1 VSYVSQISG
10 HLGSND
16 FSVGKLVAVFP
27 LTRDVGT
34 VALQTGDQVARTK
47 LMSGRGRV
55 LLVASPKGGVGKSC
69 LCRNILVSAA
79 REGVRVLGVDLDQ
92 QQTLAKWHVRRERVR
107 QTYAECP
114 EVPVLAVEI
123 GEWRSALKQAA
134 NYDLV
139 VIDTPPSIEAQYGA
153 ALSLCSAAH
162 MVLIP
167 TGATQDDVDSVTP
180 WMRTLT
186 EADIRAS
193 FVLNRANRRVK
204 SYETIR
210 TKLLQV
216 GALCPVEIPLL
227 EDIHVSAGKGLA
239 VPDFAKA
246 KASETFDALWAY
258 IVREAG
264 IKVSTE
270 IAA

>member
-1 VSYVSQISG
+1 
-10 HLGSND
+10 
-16 FSVGKLVAVFP
+16 
-27 LTRDVGT
+27 
-34 VALQTGDQVARTK
+34 VARSK
-47 LMSGRGRV
+47 PVSMRGRV
-55 LLVASPKGGVGKSC
+55 VLVASPKGGVGKSS

-123 GEWRSALKQAA
+123 GEWRSALKEAA

-153 ALSLCSAAH
+153 ALSLCSAADV
-162 MVLIP
+162 VLIP

-258 IVREAG
+258 VVREAG
-264 IKVSTE
+264 IKVPTE